1 MNIAIVAPKTDTDS
15 WEKQFNTFSKDIN
28 LHIWPDIKDYDIID
42 RLKSNNTFQFANFVD
57 VSKIKDRYYL
67 SL

>member
-15 WEKQFNTFSKDIN
+15 WEKQFNTFSIDIN

-42 RLKSNNTFQFANFVD
+42 CV
-57 VSKIKDRYYL
+57 
-67 SL
+67 